1 MRLQPEDEVGL
12 RRIGALAIA
21 PDGENIVY
29 AVGEVDLINNRRT
42 TRLWRCATS
51 DGQAR
56 PLTTGSDNERF
67 PRWSPDGAS
76 VAYVS
81 SGPDGDRLMIVPA
94 IGGRPQELLGPTVGF
109 VPSDIFGMRPGGMPA
124 FAWAPDSRSL
134 ACLLRT
140 GDQVP
145 GELSLEGPRMVG
157 DPMVAVEITQRLRGG
172 PAVRLAVLDVAERSL
187 KDVGAADRPLSH
199 LAWTPDGMSIYAV
212 SQADVPPA
220 GTSAFR
226 LLHFSLAGAEPA
238 TVTEFSGAA
247 FAPTLSPD
255 GRQFAVSAA
264 RGTNNAPSPC
274 LFLLPAGGGAHR
286 DLAMDDLTTYSDLTW
301 LPSGAA
307 IIAVADS
314 GIRRHLVT
322 VCTESGA
329 VTTLASDEAWIEM
342 ARTSA
347 DGTRIAFVGSRLD
360 DPGDVFVR
368 SASGGNCSRLT
379 DTNPHRT
386 SIDWGTGRGVTWLA
400 ADGERIEGILILP
413 PGNEPGT
420 PVPLIIDYH
429 GGPAS
434 HVTLGW
440 NGQRQVF
447 AAAGYAIF
455 APNFRVG
462 TGYGSAFSEALRGDI
477 GGKPF
482 SDSIS
487 GVDDLIAG
495 GIADPERMFAYGHS
509 WGGYMTNWTATQ
521 TDRFR
526 AIVSSG
532 SVCDLISVFHTR
544 YSADV
549 WEWRLLGTPDESP
562 EQYLKWSPIRYADQV
577 RIPVLFLNGAE
588 DRTTPPTQGLE
599 MFTALRMREIPAE
612 FVLYPREGHVAA
624 EPAHQID
631 RMKRVL
637 EWFERYRALPQL
649 PPNK

>member
-1 MRLQPEDEVGL
+1 MRLQPEDEVSL
-12 RRIGALAIA
+12 RRIGGLAIA
-21 PDGENIVY
+21 PDGEDIVY
-29 AVGEVDLINNRRT
+29 AVSEVDLINNRRT
-42 TRLWRCATS
+42 TRLWRCATR
-51 DGQAR
+51 DGHAR
-56 PLTTGSDNERF
+56 PLTTGGDNERF

-76 VAYVS
+76 VAIVS
-81 SGPDGDRLMIVPA
+81 GGADGDRLMIVPG
-94 IGGRPQELLGPTVGF
+94 IGGRPRELLGPVAGF
-109 VPSDIFGMRPGGMPA
+109 VPSDIFGSRPGSTPV
-124 FAWAPDSRSL
+124 FAWAPDSRSI
-134 ACLLRT
+134 ACLLQS
-140 GDQVP
+140 GAQVP
-145 GELSLEGPRMVG
+145 GDSSVEGPRMVG

-172 PAVRLAVLDVAERSL
+172 PAVRLVVLDVAERSF
-187 KDVGAADRPLSH
+187 KEVGTADRPLSH
-199 LAWTPDGMSIYAV
+199 LTWTPDGTAIYAV
-212 SQADVPPA
+212 TRADARPA
-220 GTSAFR
+220 GTSDFR
-226 LLHFSLAGAEPA
+226 LLRFSLDGAEPTIVA
-238 TVTEFSGAA
+238 AFSGAA

-264 RGTNNAPSPC
+264 RGTDNAPSPC
-274 LFLLPAGGGAHR
+274 LLLLPAGGGDQR

-307 IIAVADS
+307 VMAVADS

-329 VTTLASDEAWIEM
+329 VATLASGESWIEM

-347 DGTRIAFVGSRLD
+347 DGTTIAFVGSRLD

-368 SASGGNCSRLT
+368 SATGGTCSRLT

-386 SIDWGTGRGVTWLA
+386 AIDWGTGGGVTWQA
-400 ADGERIEGILILP
+400 EDGSTIEGILILP

-447 AAAGYAIF
+447 AAAGYATF
-455 APNFRVG
+455 APNFRGG

-482 SDSIS
+482 TDSIA
-487 GVDDLIAG
+487 GVDDLIAQ

-521 TDRFR
+521 TNRFR

-532 SVCDLISVFHTR
+532 SVSDLISVFHTR

-549 WEWRLLGTPDESP
+549 WEWRLRGTPDESP

-577 RIPVLFLNGAE
+577 RVPILFLNGTA

-637 EWFERYRALPQL
+637 DWFERYRAF
-649 PPNK
+649 PPIGPK